1 MNFPNLHSYKEESDD
16 VTDSDDLIEIDQNE
30 EEEEKDANETIEKVI
45 KSRYARKGGG

>member
-1 MNFPNLHSYKEESDD
+1 MHLPIFYSYKEESDD

-45 KSRYARKGGG
+45 KSRYGRKGGG